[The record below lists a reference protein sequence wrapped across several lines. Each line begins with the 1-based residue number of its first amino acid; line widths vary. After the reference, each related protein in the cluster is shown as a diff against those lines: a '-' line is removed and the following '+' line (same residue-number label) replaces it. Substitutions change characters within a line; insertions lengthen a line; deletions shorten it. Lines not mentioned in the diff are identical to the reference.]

1 MPLSYAEQQVLQEL
15 EQQFASH
22 FSHRLVG
29 SMRHHADLLLAAIML
44 LAAIV
49 FPVVLIC
56 LNS

>member
-15 EQQFASH
+15 EQQFASPS
-22 FSHRLVG
+22 SHRLLG
-29 SMRHHADLLLAAIML
+29 SMRRHADLLLAALML
-44 LAAIV
+44 LTAIL